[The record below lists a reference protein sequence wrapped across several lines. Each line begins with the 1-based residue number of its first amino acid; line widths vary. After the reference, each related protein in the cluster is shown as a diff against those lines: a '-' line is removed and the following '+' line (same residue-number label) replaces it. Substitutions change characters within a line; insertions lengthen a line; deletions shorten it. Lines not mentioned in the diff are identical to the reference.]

1 MQCKILESRWWYN
14 YLISKRRQKI
24 KKGKFCLHLPL
35 GDYSKGK
42 IHDVLVYY
50 AKERRVFEPH
60 FIQLFIERQS
70 IKNNGMKFVKYSY
83 MHAAGITIEIILI
96 WFRNSSSLRQ
106 NLEIHS
112 MYASSKSH
120 IRHIFI
126 IIRSMRPF
134 EM

>member
-70 IKNNGMKFVKYSY
+70 IKNNGMKFVRYLYS
-83 MHAAGITIEIILI
+83 ISRWLILMNDSSPFLFFNVACR
-96 WFRNSSSLRQ
+96 WLFGNFTYETKMSSLRFIKF
-106 NLEIHS
+106 NL
-112 MYASSKSH
+112 K
-120 IRHIFI
+120 
-126 IIRSMRPF
+126 
-134 EM
+134 

>member
-70 IKNNGMKFVKYSY
+70 IKNNGMKFVKYLYS
-83 MHAAGITIEIILI
+83 IFRWLILMNDSSTFLFFERRI
-96 WFRNSSSLRQ
+96 SPCRWLFGNFTYETKMSSLRFIKIQ
-106 NLEIHS
+106 LEV
-112 MYASSKSH
+112 
-120 IRHIFI
+120 
-126 IIRSMRPF
+126 
-134 EM
+134 E